1 MKNRFMR
8 VEEVAAKLDVSV
20 SYAYK
25 IMQRLNNELKEN
37 GFVTIA
43 GRINRQ
49 YFNERIYGNE
59 KEDPNN
65 ACIQEQ

>member
-8 VEEVAAKLDVSV
+8 VEEVAAELDVSV

-25 IMQRLNNELKEN
+25 IMQRLNNELKEK

-59 KEDPNN
+59 KEDQNY